1 MNTHEV
7 PLRERVR
14 AQLLELISEMDLTVN
29 TRLLSEG
36 QLAAKFQ
43 VSRSTIRT
51 VLSDLEVEG
60 KVIRRQGSGTY
71 VNSQAIQVNTTLYPR
86 IDLREIVARNGYSAR
101 SEVLSVRQIPAGRQ
115 SLLFNCG
122 PTHQLQ
128 EIRSLYYAD
137 EFPCMYCIDCIR
149 DGRITEDQW
158 RTPELA
164 TQSIYEFL
172 KEAGNIHVK
181 WDMMRLR
188 AATSGEVP
196 ELAVYF
202 EVHVGKIRPFILLE
216 ITNYDDKNNP
226 VLCGNIYVD
235 TERIKLNLVRDLG
248 QLS

>member
-137 EFPCMYCIDCIR
+137 EFPCM
-149 DGRITEDQW
+149 
-158 RTPELA
+158 
-164 TQSIYEFL
+164 SIYEFL

-202 EVHVGKIRPFILLE
+202 EVPVGKIRPFILLE

>member
-1 MNTHEV
+1 M
-7 PLRERVR
+7 RE
-14 AQLLELISEMDLTVN
+14 QI
-29 TRLLSEG
+29 
-36 QLAAKFQ
+36 
-43 VSRSTIRT
+43 
-51 VLSDLEVEG
+51 
-60 KVIRRQGSGTY
+60 
-71 VNSQAIQVNTTLYPR
+71 TL
-86 IDLREIVARNGYSAR
+86 G
-101 SEVLSVRQIPAGRQ
+101 
-115 SLLFNCG
+115 
-122 PTHQLQ
+122 
-128 EIRSLYYAD
+128 
-137 EFPCMYCIDCIR
+137 

-202 EVHVGKIRPFILLE
+202 EVPVGKIRPFILLE

>member
-101 SEVLSVRQIPAGRQ
+101 SEVLSDSSGKAVPFVQLWPDTSAAGDPQ
-115 SLLFNCG
+115 
-122 PTHQLQ
+122 
-128 EIRSLYYAD
+128 
-137 EFPCMYCIDCIR
+137 
-149 DGRITEDQW
+149 
-158 RTPELA
+158 
-164 TQSIYEFL
+164 
-172 KEAGNIHVK
+172 
-181 WDMMRLR
+181 
-188 AATSGEVP
+188 
-196 ELAVYF
+196 
-202 EVHVGKIRPFILLE
+202 
-216 ITNYDDKNNP
+216 P
-226 VLCGNIYVD
+226 VLRG
-235 TERIKLNLVRDLG
+235 
-248 QLS
+248 

>member
-71 VNSQAIQVNTTLYPR
+71 VNS
-86 IDLREIVARNGYSAR
+86 REIVARNGYSAR

-202 EVHVGKIRPFILLE
+202 EVPVGKIRPFILLE

>member
-1 MNTHEV
+1 MYKRQ
-7 PLRERVR
+7 LRERVR

-101 SEVLSVRQIPAGRQ
+101 SEVLYVRQIPAGRQ

-122 PTHQLQ
+122 PTHQPVSYTHLS
-128 EIRSLYYAD
+128 RLLLGR
-137 EFPCMYCIDCIR
+137 CG
-149 DGRITEDQW
+149 DGGIGMQGE
-158 RTPELA
+158 PHA
-164 TQSIYEFL
+164 
-172 KEAGNIHVK
+172 
-181 WDMMRLR
+181 
-188 AATSGEVP
+188 EVP
-196 ELAVYF
+196 QHPGYRLD
-202 EVHVGKIRPFILLE
+202 I
-216 ITNYDDKNNP
+216 
-226 VLCGNIYVD
+226 
-235 TERIKLNLVRDLG
+235 
-248 QLS
+248 

>member
-122 PTHQLQ
+122 PTHQ
-128 EIRSLYYAD
+128 
-137 EFPCMYCIDCIR
+137 
-149 DGRITEDQW
+149 ITEDQW

-202 EVHVGKIRPFILLE
+202 EVPVGKIRPFILLE

>member
-71 VNSQAIQVNTTLYPR
+71 VNSQAIQVNTTLYP
-86 IDLREIVARNGYSAR
+86 
-101 SEVLSVRQIPAGRQ
+101 
-115 SLLFNCG
+115 

-202 EVHVGKIRPFILLE
+202 EVPVGKIRPFILLE

>member
-158 RTPELA
+158 RTP
-164 TQSIYEFL
+164 
-172 KEAGNIHVK
+172 
-181 WDMMRLR
+181 
-188 AATSGEVP
+188 
-196 ELAVYF
+196 
-202 EVHVGKIRPFILLE
+202 
-216 ITNYDDKNNP
+216 
-226 VLCGNIYVD
+226 
-235 TERIKLNLVRDLG
+235 
-248 QLS
+248 

>member
-172 KEAGNIHVK
+172 KEAGNIHVN
-181 WDMMRLR
+181 
-188 AATSGEVP
+188 G
-196 ELAVYF
+196 
-202 EVHVGKIRPFILLE
+202 I
-216 ITNYDDKNNP
+216 
-226 VLCGNIYVD
+226 
-235 TERIKLNLVRDLG
+235 
-248 QLS
+248 

>member
-1 MNTHEV
+1 MNTPEV

-101 SEVLSVRQIPAGRQ
+101 SDSSGKAVPFVQLWPDTSAAGDPQ
-115 SLLFNCG
+115 
-122 PTHQLQ
+122 
-128 EIRSLYYAD
+128 
-137 EFPCMYCIDCIR
+137 
-149 DGRITEDQW
+149 
-158 RTPELA
+158 
-164 TQSIYEFL
+164 
-172 KEAGNIHVK
+172 
-181 WDMMRLR
+181 
-188 AATSGEVP
+188 
-196 ELAVYF
+196 
-202 EVHVGKIRPFILLE
+202 
-216 ITNYDDKNNP
+216 P
-226 VLCGNIYVD
+226 VLRG
-235 TERIKLNLVRDLG
+235 
-248 QLS
+248 